1 VVDFQRLVADK
12 QTLEAEATAV
22 EGGDAGDAEKMKMA
36 AAADEQKYVEATI
49 SDLLAVAG
57 EGLRHCVIVS
67 DPDLIAQE
75 GELGPERVL
84 DVRVVPDPAGK
95 QERCL
100 SISHVIWT

>member
-1 VVDFQRLVADK
+1 MVDFQRLVADK

-22 EGGDAGDAEKMKMA
+22 EGGDAVDAEKMA

-95 QERCL
+95 EERCL